1 MISCT
6 KCSESRS
13 QLLWSAQ
20 LASAAGWLL
29 YCCCCC
35 LFSSK
40 FCWAAV
46 AVVSLVQKYSVELG
60 VSFRLQQQPAGQTE
74 IIKDWNKSPDEE
86 TEGRDEQKQLYVLLF
101 RHQLLLSSI
110 VFNTLPMGSKTKSTN
125 NKNSNTTTNK
135 QSNNQTTTA
144 KSQNYATATD
154 LNLVLITEMKK
165 KKVARRTEFFSKN
178 KWIVQTVRLTRDG
191 M

>member
-1 MISCT
+1 
-6 KCSESRS
+6 
-13 QLLWSAQ
+13 
-20 LASAAGWLL
+20 
-29 YCCCCC
+29 
-35 LFSSK
+35 
-40 FCWAAV
+40 
-46 AVVSLVQKYSVELG
+46 
-60 VSFRLQQQPAGQTE
+60 
-74 IIKDWNKSPDEE
+74 
-86 TEGRDEQKQLYVLLF
+86 
-101 RHQLLLSSI
+101 
-110 VFNTLPMGSKTKSTN
+110 MGSKTKSTN